1 MFALGSCNGAKCNL
15 AVQRKETLGGEG
27 VLLEGRFSS
36 NPHTSEIADIGRSLT
51 AANEELKLLDDRWLE
66 LSTLLCH

>member
-1 MFALGSCNGAKCNL
+1 MERNAIL
-15 AVQRKETLGGEG
+15 AGQRKETLGGEG

-36 NPHTSEIADIGRSLT
+36 NAHTAGIADIGRSLT